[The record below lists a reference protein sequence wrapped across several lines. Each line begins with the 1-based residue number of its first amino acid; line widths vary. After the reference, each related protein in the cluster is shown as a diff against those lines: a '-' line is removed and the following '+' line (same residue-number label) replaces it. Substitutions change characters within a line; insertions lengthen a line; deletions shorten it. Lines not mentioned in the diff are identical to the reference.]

1 MAIRVG
7 LSAVIKAMC
16 AKKKELSERYK
27 AMKLELLCLE
37 EFFFTSTTVCQ
48 TEFCFLQKRQMDLEQ
63 KAI

>member
-16 AKKKELSERYK
+16 AKKELSERYK

-37 EFFFTSTTVCQ
+37 EFFFFTSATVCQ